1 MKARLH
7 ITFFLIFLCGFLK
20 ASQPLSKETTSIIRQ
35 LYVYDNGLIR
45 TIGTIEENADLESLA
60 GKQLFPENVCGEI
73 IWFSE
78 GDPLPVQIPED
89 EQLFIR
95 IVTVYLSELAE
106 EENYNELNETLQII
120 KRFQTKNGGETLP
133 TEFAAK
139 TDILYNSKGNEIAL
153 FSILVSVF
161 CISLFCLLK
170 KRENKTAN
178 TILATIVILYIALNM
193 ACRWI
198 IEKHIPLTSNYEIIL
213 FLSLCTLIIN
223 VIASKSSKTSQII
236 NAIIAIITLAANICC
251 DKSIS
256 ALNSVLDSP
265 LLAYHVSITI
275 VSYAIFMIM
284 AINGIIGLITK
295 DTGTSERLLHF
306 NSIMLYPGIICLAI
320 GIIIGSIWAKTAWGS
335 YWSWDPKETW
345 ALITL
350 IVYVLG
356 VFANESS
363 IFLKDKRFHLFCI
376 IAFAFVIFTFFGV
389 NYLFEGFHSYTG

>member
-1 MKARLH
+1 MKVRLH

-20 ASQPLSKETTSIIRQ
+20 ASQPLPIETTSIIRQ
-35 LYVYDNGLIR
+35 LYVYDNGLVR
-45 TIGTIEENADLESLA
+45 TIGTIEENADIESLA

-106 EENYNELNETLQII
+106 EENYNELNETLQKI

-256 ALNSVLDSP
+256 ALNSLLDSP

-275 VSYAIFMIM
+275 VSYAIFMTM
-284 AINGIIGLITK
+284 AINGTIGLVTK
-295 DTGTSERLLHF
+295 DTGTSERLLRF

-350 IVYVLG
+350 LVYG
-356 VFANESS
+356 FAIFANKSP
-363 IFLKDKRFHLFCI
+363 IFLRNKNFHIFCI
-376 IAFAFVIFTFFGV
+376 VAFAFVIFTFFGV
-389 NYLFEGFHSYTG
+389 NYLLDGMHSYQ

>member
-1 MKARLH
+1 MKVRLH

-20 ASQPLSKETTSIIRQ
+20 ASQPLPKETTSIIRQ
-35 LYVYDNGLIR
+35 LYVFDNGLVR
-45 TIGTIEENADLESLA
+45 AIGAIEENADIESLA
-60 GKQLFPENVCGEI
+60 GKRLFPENVCGDI
-73 IWFSE
+73 IWFCES
-78 GDPLPVQIPED
+78 DPLPMQIPED

-95 IVTVYLSELAE
+95 KVTVYLSELAE
-106 EENYNELNETLQII
+106 EENYNELNETLQKI
-120 KRFQTKNGGETLP
+120 KRFQTKNGGDALP

-139 TDILYNSKGNEIAL
+139 TDIQYNSKGNEFAL
-153 FSILVSVF
+153 FIILVSAF
-161 CISLFCLLK
+161 SISMFCLLK
-170 KRENKTAN
+170 KQESKTAN
-178 TILATIVILYIALNM
+178 TILTIFVILYIALNM

-223 VIASKSSKTSQII
+223 VIANKNSKTSQII
-236 NAIIAIITLAANICC
+236 NAIIAIIILAANICC

-256 ALNSVLDSP
+256 ALNSLLDSP

-275 VSYAIFMIM
+275 ISYAIFMIM
-284 AINGIIGLITK
+284 AINGIIGLVTK
-295 DTGTSERLLHF
+295 DTRTSDKLLHF

-350 IVYVLG
+350 LVYG
-356 VFANESS
+356 IGIFANKSS
-363 IFLKDKRFHLFCI
+363 IFLKNKNFHIFCI
-376 IAFAFVIFTFFGV
+376 AAFAVVLFAYFGV
-389 NYLFEGFHSYTG
+389 NYLLTGFHSYI

>member
-20 ASQPLSKETTSIIRQ
+20 ASQPLPKETTSIIRQ
-35 LYVYDNGLIR
+35 LYVFDNGLVR
-45 TIGTIEENADLESLA
+45 TIGTIEENAVIESLA
-60 GKQLFPENVCGEI
+60 GKRLFPENVCGDI
-73 IWFSE
+73 IWFCES
-78 GDPLPVQIPED
+78 DPLPMQIPED

-95 IVTVYLSELAE
+95 KVTVYLSELAK
-106 EENYNELNETLQII
+106 EENYNELNETLQKI

-213 FLSLCTLIIN
+213 FSSLCTLIIN
-223 VIASKSSKTSQII
+223 VIASKNSKTSQII
-236 NAIIAIITLAANICC
+236 NAIIAIIILAANIYC

-256 ALNSVLDSP
+256 ALNSLLDSP

-284 AINGIIGLITK
+284 AINGTIGLVTK
-295 DTGTSERLLHF
+295 DTGTSERLLRF

-335 YWSWDPKETW
+335 YWSWDPKEIW

-350 IVYVLG
+350 LVYG
-356 VFANESS
+356 FAIFANKSP
-363 IFLKDKRFHLFCI
+363 IFLKNKNFHIFCI

-389 NYLFEGFHSYTG
+389 NYLLDGMHSYQ

>member
-1 MKARLH
+1 MKVRLH
-7 ITFFLIFLCGFLK
+7 IKFFLIFLCGFLK
-20 ASQPLSKETTSIIRQ
+20 ASQPLPKETTSIIRQ
-35 LYVYDNGLIR
+35 LYVFDNELVRAFGA
-45 TIGTIEENADLESLA
+45 IEENADIESLA
-60 GKQLFPENVCGEI
+60 GKRLFPENVCGDI
-73 IWFSE
+73 IWFCES
-78 GDPLPVQIPED
+78 DPLPMQIPED

-95 IVTVYLSELAE
+95 KVTVYLSELAK
-106 EENYNELNETLQII
+106 EENYNELNETLQKI
-120 KRFQTKNGGETLP
+120 KRFQTKNGGDALP

-139 TDILYNSKGNEIAL
+139 TDILYNSKGNEFAL
-153 FSILVSVF
+153 FIILVSAF
-161 CISLFCLLK
+161 SISMFCLLK
-170 KRENKTAN
+170 KQESKTAN
-178 TILATIVILYIALNM
+178 TILAIIVILYIALNM

-236 NAIIAIITLAANICC
+236 NAIIAIIILAANICC

-256 ALNSVLDSP
+256 ALNSLLDSP

-275 VSYAIFMIM
+275 VSYAIFMTM
-284 AINGIIGLITK
+284 AINGIIGLVTK
-295 DTGTSERLLHF
+295 DTGTSDKLLRF

-350 IVYVLG
+350 LVYG
-356 VFANESS
+356 IGIFANKSS
-363 IFLKDKRFHLFCI
+363 IFLKNKNFHIFCI
-376 IAFAFVIFTFFGV
+376 AAFAVVLFAYFGV
-389 NYLFEGFHSYTG
+389 NYLLTGFHSYI

>member
-1 MKARLH
+1 MKVRLH

-20 ASQPLSKETTSIIRQ
+20 ASQPLPKETTSIIQQ
-35 LYVYDNGLIR
+35 LYVFDNGLVR
-45 TIGTIEENADLESLA
+45 TIGAIEENADIESLA
-60 GKQLFPENVCGEI
+60 GKRLFPENVCGDI
-73 IWFSE
+73 IWFCES
-78 GDPLPVQIPED
+78 DPLPMQIPED

-95 IVTVYLSELAE
+95 KVTVYLSELAK
-106 EENYNELNETLQII
+106 EENYNELNETLQKI
-120 KRFQTKNGGETLP
+120 KRFQTKNGGDALP

-139 TDILYNSKGNEIAL
+139 TDILYNSKGNEFAL
-153 FSILVSVF
+153 FIILVSAF
-161 CISLFCLLK
+161 SISMFCLLK
-170 KRENKTAN
+170 KQESKTAN
-178 TILATIVILYIALNM
+178 TILAIIVILYIALNM

-236 NAIIAIITLAANICC
+236 NAIIAIIILAANICC

-256 ALNSVLDSP
+256 ALNSLLDSP

-284 AINGIIGLITK
+284 AINGIIGLVTK
-295 DTGTSERLLHF
+295 DTGTSNKLLHF

-350 IVYVLG
+350 LVYG
-356 VFANESS
+356 IGIFANKSP
-363 IFLKDKRFHLFCI
+363 IFLKNKNFHFFCI
-376 IAFAFVIFTFFGV
+376 VAFLFVIFTFFGV
-389 NYLFEGFHSYTG
+389 NFLFHGFHSYI

>member
-20 ASQPLSKETTSIIRQ
+20 ASQPLPKETTSIIRQ
-35 LYVYDNGLIR
+35 LYVFDNGLVR
-45 TIGTIEENADLESLA
+45 TIGAIEENADIESLA
-60 GKQLFPENVCGEI
+60 GKRLFPENVCGDI
-73 IWFSE
+73 IWFCES
-78 GDPLPVQIPED
+78 DPLPMQIPED

-95 IVTVYLSELAE
+95 KVTVYLSELAK
-106 EENYNELNETLQII
+106 EENYNELNETLQKI

-213 FLSLCTLIIN
+213 FSSLCTLIIN
-223 VIASKSSKTSQII
+223 VIASKNSKTSQII
-236 NAIIAIITLAANICC
+236 NAIIAIIILAANIYCN
-251 DKSIS
+251 KSIS
-256 ALNSVLDSP
+256 ALNSLLDSP

-284 AINGIIGLITK
+284 AINGTIGLVTK
-295 DTGTSERLLHF
+295 DTGTSERLLRF

-320 GIIIGSIWAKTAWGS
+320 GIITGSIWAKTAWGS

-350 IVYVLG
+350 LVYG
-356 VFANESS
+356 FAIFANKSP
-363 IFLKDKRFHLFCI
+363 IFLKNKNFHIFCI

-389 NYLFEGFHSYTG
+389 NYLLDGMHSYQ

>member
-1 MKARLH
+1 MKARLY
-7 ITFFLIFLCGFLK
+7 ITFFLILLCGFQK
-20 ASQPLSKETTSIIRQ
+20 ASQPLPKETTSIIRQ
-35 LYVYDNGLIR
+35 LYVYDNGLVR
-45 TIGTIEENADLESLA
+45 TIGTIEENADIESLA
-60 GKQLFPENVCGEI
+60 GKRLFPENDCGDI
-73 IWFSE
+73 IWFCES
-78 GDPLPVQIPED
+78 DPLPMQIPED

-95 IVTVYLSELAE
+95 KVTVYLSELAK
-106 EENYNELNETLQII
+106 EENYNELNETLQKI
-120 KRFQTKNGGETLP
+120 KRFQTKNGGETLL

-320 GIIIGSIWAKTAWGS
+320 GIIIGSIWAKTAWGT

-350 IVYVLG
+350 IVYVFG

-389 NYLFEGFHSYTG
+389 NYLLEGFHSYTG